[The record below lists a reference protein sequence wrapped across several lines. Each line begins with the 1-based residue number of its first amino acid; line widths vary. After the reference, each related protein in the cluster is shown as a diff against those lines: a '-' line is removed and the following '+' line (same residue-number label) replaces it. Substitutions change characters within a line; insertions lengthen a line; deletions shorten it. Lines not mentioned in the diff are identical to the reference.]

1 MKFTVSKANVL
12 NYNVETAGQGTVT
25 AKMGSTDMASG
36 NEIINGQPA
45 VFTII
50 ANPGFLLNKIVV
62 NGTAVSALP
71 KGALNKDNTIS
82 YTYTTASLTASTT
95 LSVGFAAKK
104 TISVSVTGSS
114 ATKDEI
120 VAGKNLPVIKFTP
133 EIAGQV
139 ARYRAADGSETSTLP
154 QIVGAYKIVLFS
166 PETMEYAALEDS
178 SKTFT
183 IRNANT
189 LAYAVDGGQGTV
201 TAKMDNKD
209 IISVVRSLTVSPSFF
224 DRIECQL

>member
-36 NEIINGQPA
+36 SEIINGQPA

-82 YTYTTASLTASTT
+82 YTYTTAPLMASST
-95 LSVGFAAKK
+95 LSVAFAAFHP
-104 TISVSVTGSS
+104 IGVVVTGIP
-114 ATKDEI
+114 APKDEI
-120 VAGKNLPVIKFTP
+120 VAGTISQSIMSTP
-133 EIAGQV
+133 E
-139 ARYRAADGSETSTLP
+139 T
-154 QIVGAYKIVLFS
+154 
-166 PETMEYAALEDS
+166 
-178 SKTFT
+178 
-183 IRNANT
+183 
-189 LAYAVDGGQGTV
+189 AV
-201 TAKMDNKD
+201 K
-209 IISVVRSLTVSPSFF
+209 VVRSLAGAGAETPTLPHT
-224 DRIECQL
+224 DGPENDT

>member
-1 MKFTVSKANVL
+1 
-12 NYNVETAGQGTVT
+12 
-25 AKMGSTDMASG
+25 MASG
-36 NEIINGQPA
+36 SEIINGQPA

-114 ATKDEI
+114 DDKRRDRGREEF
-120 VAGKNLPVIKFTP
+120 AG
-133 EIAGQV
+133 
-139 ARYRAADGSETSTLP
+139 Y
-154 QIVGAYKIVLFS
+154 
-166 PETMEYAALEDS
+166 
-178 SKTFT
+178 
-183 IRNANT
+183 
-189 LAYAVDGGQGTV
+189 
-201 TAKMDNKD
+201 
-209 IISVVRSLTVSPSFF
+209 
-224 DRIECQL
+224 